1 MTSAT
6 VHCQNLEKSF
16 GDFTAVSDVS
26 FSVAQGEILALV
38 GPSGC
43 GKTTTLR
50 LIAGFEEPDAGR
62 IRIGEQLAADGRSL
76 IPPER
81 RRVGMVF
88 QDYAIFPH
96 LSVADNVA
104 FGLDGRAKTQQTR
117 VEEMLTFVGLAGL
130 GERMPHALSGGQ
142 QQRVALARA
151 LAPEPVVLLMDEPFS
166 NLDAA
171 LRASV
176 RAEVRQLLS
185 AGGVTA
191 IFVTHDQEEALFMGD
206 QVAVMADGRLL
217 QIGPPEAIFHRP
229 QTRFVAEFMGQT
241 DFVPAE
247 AAADGV
253 LSPLGKLSQA
263 HDLPPGTPLQIAVRP
278 DDVTLAP
285 DEEGN
290 GRILERQF
298 IGIAYI
304 YRVRLDGGAV
314 VRSWQPHTTR
324 LAPGTAVRVRLDEA
338 HPVVCFHNGQA
349 LP

>member
-1 MTSAT
+1 
-6 VHCQNLEKSF
+6 
-16 GDFTAVSDVS
+16 
-26 FSVAQGEILALV
+26 
-38 GPSGC
+38 
-43 GKTTTLR
+43 
-50 LIAGFEEPDAGR
+50 
-62 IRIGEQLAADGRSL
+62 
-76 IPPER
+76 
-81 RRVGMVF
+81 
-88 QDYAIFPH
+88 
-96 LSVADNVA
+96 
-104 FGLDGRAKTQQTR
+104 
-117 VEEMLTFVGLAGL
+117 
-130 GERMPHALSGGQ
+130 
-142 QQRVALARA
+142 
-151 LAPEPVVLLMDEPFS
+151 
-166 NLDAA
+166 
-171 LRASV
+171 
-176 RAEVRQLLS
+176 
-185 AGGVTA
+185 
-191 IFVTHDQEEALFMGD
+191 
-206 QVAVMADGRLL
+206 
-217 QIGPPEAIFHRP
+217 
-229 QTRFVAEFMGQT
+229 
-241 DFVPAE
+241 VPAE